1 MNAGR
6 LSAKAAHDWFD
17 RT

>member
-1 MNAGR
+1 MNTR
-6 LSAKAAHDWFD
+6 QLSAKAAHDWFD